1 MRCSQNSICLPGRI
15 NGQQQPW
22 EAAMMDEQRH
32 NPETAM
38 SRRTLVQGLAIA
50 AGATVASGALAET
63 SSEAAPPTTITTP
76 PLDFGPQGAPTTYFW
91 DPDIIAV
98 DPS

>member
-22 EAAMMDEQRH
+22 EAAMMDEQQR
-32 NPETAM
+32 NPEAAM
-38 SRRTLVQGLAIA
+38 SRRILVQGLAIA
-50 AGATVASGALAET
+50 AGATVAGVGGALAQT

-76 PLDFGPQGAPTTYFW
+76 PRDFGPQGAPTTYFW

-98 DPS
+98 